1 LFSATEMVQ
10 RVLISIPTEQHGG
23 GRGGGSS
30 SHGRLW
36 CWSTTGSTQCYLFF
50 FLLDLVFYLMC
61 LPGICINHMCAL
73 FKKQSL
79 ILSFVI
85 FLGVCVKEPSEET
98 PTQFPIRRAPKNHEQ
113 TTILM

>member
-1 LFSATEMVQ
+1 
-10 RVLISIPTEQHGG
+10 
-23 GRGGGSS
+23 
-30 SHGRLW
+30 
-36 CWSTTGSTQCYLFF
+36 
-50 FLLDLVFYLMC
+50 MC